1 MKYNTNAKPKPQRAI
16 DTPEQQVM
24 RSTDA
29 KPRKPAASAPPEHGL
44 RVAVLGGDGRQPE
57 QWAQYGEV
65 VCFQSPHDGGN
76 GEPRRLMSALRSGSF
91 TLVIIL
97 TRWNSHAVTRM
108 VRQLCRQRKIP
119 VRVET

>member
-1 MKYNTNAKPKPQRAI
+1 
-16 DTPEQQVM
+16 M

-29 KPRKPAASAPPEHGL
+29 KPRKPAAPAHPERAQ

-57 QWAQYGEV
+57 QWAQHGEV

-76 GEPRRLMSALRSGSF
+76 GEQRRLMSALRSGSF

-119 VRVET
+119 VQVVT

>member
-1 MKYNTNAKPKPQRAI
+1 
-16 DTPEQQVM
+16 M
-24 RSTDA
+24 RSNDA
-29 KPRKPAASAPPEHGL
+29 KPNKLTASVHPERAR

-57 QWAQYGEV
+57 QWAQHGEV

-76 GEPRRLMSALRSGSF
+76 GEQRRLMSALRSNSF

-119 VRVET
+119 VQVVT

>member
-1 MKYNTNAKPKPQRAI
+1 LKYNTITSDKSKSAHVA
-16 DTPEQQVM
+16 PETQVM
-24 RSTDA
+24 PSTDA
-29 KPRKPAASAPPEHGL
+29 KPSKLAALERAQ

-57 QWAQYGEV
+57 QWAQHGEV

-76 GEPRRLMSALRSGSF
+76 GEQRRLMSALRSGSF

-119 VRVET
+119 VQVVT